1 MVDHGQKGADFLEEA
16 QKKLKGSTG
25 FLGSIFGG
33 GSKVDEAIDL
43 YVRAANSFKIAKK
56 WNEAGNAFCEAAQL
70 HLKQANKHDAGT
82 LYVDASNCFKK
93 VDPNLAVRCLE
104 RTIELY
110 QDMGR
115 FTTAAKHHISIAE
128 IYESDLVDF
137 EKTVLHY
144 QTAADYYSGEESKA
158 SANRCLLKVAQYS
171 ALNGNFAKSAE
182 IYEKVAHSCI
192 ESPLLKYSA
201 KEHFFRAALCHLC
214 IDFIDCSNAL
224 KNYEEAFPRF
234 TDSRECK
241 LITTLISKIEERD
254 LDGFTAAVQDY
265 DSISPLDSWF
275 SNLLLRIKQSID
287 GDDDMK

>member
-1 MVDHGQKGADFLEEA
+1 M
-16 QKKLKGSTG
+16 TP
-25 FLGSIFGG
+25 
-33 GSKVDEAIDL
+33 
-43 YVRAANSFKIAKK
+43 N
-56 WNEAGNAFCEAAQL
+56 N
-70 HLKQANKHDAGT
+70 HLLT
-82 LYVDASNCFKK
+82 
-93 VDPNLAVRCLE
+93 NLL
-104 RTIELY
+104 
-110 QDMGR
+110 Q
-115 FTTAAKHHISIAE
+115 
-128 IYESDLVDF
+128 
-137 EKTVLHY
+137 
-144 QTAADYYSGEESKA
+144 
-158 SANRCLLKVAQYS
+158 
-171 ALNGNFAKSAE
+171 SAE

>member
-1 MVDHGQKGADFLEEA
+1 MVDHEQKGDQFLEDA
-16 QKKLKGSTG
+16 DKKLKGGSG
-25 FLGSIFGG
+25 FFSIFSG

-43 YVRAANSFKIAKK
+43 CVRGANSYKIAKSWSK
-56 WNEAGNAFCEAAQL
+56 AGNAFVKAADL
-70 HLKQANKHDAGT
+70 HLQQNNKHDGGT
-82 LYVDASNCFKK
+82 LYVDAANCFKK
-93 VDPNLAVRCLE
+93 VDPSRAIKCLE
-104 RTIELY
+104 KTIELF

-144 QTAADYYSGEESKA
+144 QTAADYYQGEESKA

-171 ALNGNFAKSAE
+171 ALNGDFLKSAE
-182 IYEKVAHSCI
+182 IYERVGHSCI

-214 IDFIDCSNAL
+214 IDPVDCSISI
-224 KNYEEAFPRF
+224 KKYEDAFPRF
-234 TDSRECK
+234 TESRECK
-241 LITTLISKIEERD
+241 LVTALLQKIEERD
-254 LDGFTAAVQDY
+254 TDGFTAAVADY

-287 GDDDMK
+287 SEDDMK